1 MNAEQIKLFFAKY
14 QATLAEFE
22 RDSGVRYNPDF
33 VRFLCGSPALI
44 AQLQTIAVEKRLEI
58 YYQTYQ
64 KYFM

>member
-22 RDSGVRYNPDF
+22 RDSGVRYNPDL
-33 VRFLCGSPALI
+33 VCFLCSSPAL
-44 AQLQTIAVEKRLEI
+44 ADQLQVISGKKRLEI